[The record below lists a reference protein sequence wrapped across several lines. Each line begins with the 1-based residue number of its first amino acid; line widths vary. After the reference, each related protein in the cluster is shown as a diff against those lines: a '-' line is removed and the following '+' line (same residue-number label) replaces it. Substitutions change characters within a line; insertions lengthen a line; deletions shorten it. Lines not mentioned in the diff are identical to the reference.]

1 MSERK
6 PLIVNEKGNTAFSQ
20 FTTKPAESK
29 KSLNVNL
36 IKKIAKNHGFTSREP
51 GLKIENPYTT
61 PMGFRT
67 REEMK
72 ELIDDICYFRK
83 LKKQVLFEQAILA
96 FLKQEEMTDLI
107 EKYRIIVDDD

>member
-1 MSERK
+1 MAERK
-6 PLIVNEKGNTAFSQ
+6 PLIVNDKGNSEFNQ
-20 FTTKPAESK
+20 FTTKPADNK

-36 IKKIAKNHGFTSREP
+36 INKIAKNHGFTSREP
-51 GLKIENPYTT
+51 GAKIENPYTT

-72 ELIDDICYFRK
+72 ELIDDICYYKK

-96 FLKQEEMTDLI
+96 FLKQEKMTDLI